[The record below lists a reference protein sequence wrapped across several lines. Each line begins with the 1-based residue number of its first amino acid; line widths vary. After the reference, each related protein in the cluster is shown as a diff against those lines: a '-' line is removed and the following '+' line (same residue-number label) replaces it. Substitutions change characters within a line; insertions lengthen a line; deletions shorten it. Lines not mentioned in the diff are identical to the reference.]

1 MYVVIVHHWCK
12 PDMVEQAR
20 QRIDTNGDAMS
31 RCPGFITRHRIEKP
45 EEPLKISTVTVWLDE
60 ASNAGWQADK
70 KTRAGDGNSVSPYE
84 RWVNEAFHVRRTHMP
99 SAAATSAVNT

>member
-20 QRIDTNGDAMS
+20 KRIDSNGDAMS
-31 RCPGFITRHRIEKP
+31 RCSGFITRYRIEKP
-45 EEPLKISTVTVWLDE
+45 EEPLKVSTVTVWADE

-70 KTRAGDGNSVSPYE
+70 KSRAAESNTVSPYE
-84 RWVNEAFHVRRTHMP
+84 RWLNEAFHVRHTHQP
-99 SAAATSAVNT
+99 AV